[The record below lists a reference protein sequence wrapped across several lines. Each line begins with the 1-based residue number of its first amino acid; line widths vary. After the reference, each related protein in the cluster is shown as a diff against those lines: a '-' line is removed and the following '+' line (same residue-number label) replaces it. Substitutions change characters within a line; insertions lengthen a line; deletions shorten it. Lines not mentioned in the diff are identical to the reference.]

1 MKIDLYFSYRSPYS
15 YLILPRM
22 LKLKEKY
29 DIEINFKVV
38 YPIAIRMPEWF
49 KGKNFFTFFFFKMID
64 MRLQAKKL
72 GIPFTSKLKP
82 DPIRQ
87 NIMTGKI
94 SSHQPYIF
102 DICHLGQM
110 AQMKGVGMEFA
121 FEVSSLIFGGVEN
134 WNTDE
139 NLSAAAKKV
148 GLDLNQLRESV
159 NVHEEEIIEQI
170 KQNQVDQLNAGHH
183 GVPLTVIGDK
193 HFFGQDQFDK
203 IMKTL
208 KENGLKE
215 R

>member
-22 LKLKEKY
+22 LRLKEKY
-29 DIEINFKVV
+29 NIEINFKVV

-49 KGKNFFTFFFFKMID
+49 EGKNFFTFFFFKMID

-139 NLSAAAKKV
+139 NLSEAAKKV

-159 NVHEEEIIEQI
+159 NVHEEEIIGQI

-193 HFFGQDQFDK
+193 YFFGQDQFDK
-203 IMKTL
+203 IMETL

>member
-49 KGKNFFTFFFFKMID
+49 EGKNFFTFFFFKMID

-139 NLSAAAKKV
+139 NLSEAAKKV
-148 GLDLNQLRESV
+148 GLDLTQLRESV
-159 NVHEEEIIEQI
+159 NVHEEEIIGQI

-193 HFFGQDQFDK
+193 HFFGILVDF
-203 IMKTL
+203 
-208 KENGLKE
+208 
-215 R
+215 

>member
-29 DIEINFKVV
+29 DIEINFKIV

-49 KGKNFFTFFFFKMID
+49 EGKNFFTFFFFKMID
-64 MRLQAKKL
+64 MRLKAKKL

-139 NLSAAAKKV
+139 NLSEAAKKV
-148 GLDLNQLRESV
+148 GLDLTQLRESV
-159 NVHEEEIIEQI
+159 NVHEEEIIGQI

>member
-1 MKIDLYFSYRSPYS
+1 MKIDLCFSYRSPYS

-49 KGKNFFTFFFFKMID
+49 EGKNFFTFFFFKMID

-139 NLSAAAKKV
+139 NLSEAAKKA
-148 GLDLNQLRESV
+148 GLDLTQLRESV
-159 NVHEEEIIEQI
+159 NVHEEEIIGQI

-203 IMKTL
+203 IMETL

>member
-1 MKIDLYFSYRSPYS
+1 
-15 YLILPRM
+15 M
-22 LKLKEKY
+22 LRLKEKY

-49 KGKNFFTFFFFKMID
+49 EGKNFFTFFFFKMID

-72 GIPFTSKLKP
+72 GIPFTTKLKP

-139 NLSAAAKKV
+139 NLSEAAKKV

-159 NVHEEEIIEQI
+159 NVHEEEIIGQI

-203 IMKTL
+203 IMETL
-208 KENGLKE
+208 KEKGLKE

>member
-49 KGKNFFTFFFFKMID
+49 EGKNFFTFFFFKMID
-64 MRLQAKKL
+64 MRLKAKKL
-72 GIPFTSKLKP
+72 GIPITSKLKP

-139 NLSAAAKKV
+139 NLSEAAKKV
-148 GLDLNQLRESV
+148 GLDLTQLRESV
-159 NVHEEEIIEQI
+159 NVHEEEIIGQI

-203 IMKTL
+203 IMETL

>member
-22 LKLKEKY
+22 LELKEKY
-29 DIEINFKVV
+29 DIDINFKIV

-49 KGKNFFTFFFFKMID
+49 EGKNIFTYFFFKMID

-72 GIPFTSKLKP
+72 GIPFTTKLRP

-94 SSHQPYIF
+94 SNHQPYIF

-110 AQMKGVGMEFA
+110 AQIKGVGIEFA
-121 FEVSSLIFGGVEN
+121 FEVSSLIFGGVEK

-139 NLSAAAKKV
+139 NLSKAAKKV
-148 GLDLNQLRESV
+148 GLDLKQLRESV
-159 NVHEEEIIEQI
+159 NVHEEEIISQI

-193 HFFGQDQFDK
+193 YFFGQDQFKK

-208 KENGLKE
+208 EEKGLKE

>member
-49 KGKNFFTFFFFKMID
+49 EGKNFFTFFFFKMID
-64 MRLQAKKL
+64 MRLKAKRL

-110 AQMKGVGMEFA
+110 AKMKGVGMEFA

-139 NLSAAAKKV
+139 NLSEAAKKV
-148 GLDLNQLRESV
+148 GLDLTQLRESV
-159 NVHEEEIIEQI
+159 NVHEEEIIGQI

>member
-49 KGKNFFTFFFFKMID
+49 EGKNFFTFFFFKMID
-64 MRLQAKKL
+64 MRLKAKKL

-139 NLSAAAKKV
+139 NLSEAAKKV
-148 GLDLNQLRESV
+148 GLDLTQLRESV
-159 NVHEEEIIEQI
+159 NVHEEEIIGQI

>member
-49 KGKNFFTFFFFKMID
+49 EGKNFFTFFFFKMID

-139 NLSAAAKKV
+139 NLSEAAKKA

-159 NVHEEEIIEQI
+159 SVHEKEIIGQI

-193 HFFGQDQFDK
+193 HYFGQDQFDK
-203 IMKTL
+203 IMETL

>member
-29 DIEINFKVV
+29 DIEINFKIV

-49 KGKNFFTFFFFKMID
+49 EGKNFFTFFFFKMID

-110 AQMKGVGMEFA
+110 AQIKGVGMEFA

-139 NLSAAAKKV
+139 NLSEAAKKV

-159 NVHEEEIIEQI
+159 NVHEEEIIGQI

-203 IMKTL
+203 IMETL

>member
-49 KGKNFFTFFFFKMID
+49 EGKNFFTFFFFKMVD

-139 NLSAAAKKV
+139 NLSEAAKKV

-159 NVHEEEIIEQI
+159 NVHEEEIIGQI

>member
-22 LKLKEKY
+22 LKLKKKY

-49 KGKNFFTFFFFKMID
+49 EGKNIFTYFFFKIID
-64 MRLQAKKL
+64 MRRQAKKL
-72 GIPFTSKLKP
+72 GIPFTTKLKP

-139 NLSAAAKKV
+139 NLSEAAKKV

-159 NVHEEEIIEQI
+159 KVHEEEIIGQI

-203 IMKTL
+203 IMETL
-208 KENGLKE
+208 KEKGLKE

>member
-22 LKLKEKY
+22 LRLKEKY
-29 DIEINFKVV
+29 NIEINFKVV

-49 KGKNFFTFFFFKMID
+49 EGKNFFTFFFFKMID

-102 DICHLGQM
+102 EICHLGQM
-110 AQMKGVGMEFA
+110 AQMRGVGMEFA

-139 NLSAAAKKV
+139 NLSEAAKKV

-159 NVHEEEIIEQI
+159 NVHEEEIIGQI

-203 IMKTL
+203 IMETL

>member
-22 LKLKEKY
+22 LKLKERY

-49 KGKNFFTFFFFKMID
+49 EGKNFFTFFFFKMID

-139 NLSAAAKKV
+139 NLSQAAKKV
-148 GLDLNQLRESV
+148 GLDLIQLRESV
-159 NVHEEEIIEQI
+159 NVHEEEIIGQI

>member
-72 GIPFTSKLKP
+72 GIPFTTKLKP

-139 NLSAAAKKV
+139 NLTEAAKKV

-159 NVHEEEIIEQI
+159 NVHEEEIIGQI
-170 KQNQVDQLNAGHH
+170 KQNQVDQFNAGHH

-203 IMKTL
+203 IMETL

>member
-49 KGKNFFTFFFFKMID
+49 EGKNFFTFFFFKMID

-139 NLSAAAKKV
+139 NLSEAAKKV
-148 GLDLNQLRESV
+148 GLDLTQLRESI
-159 NVHEEEIIEQI
+159 NVHEEEIIGQI

-203 IMKTL
+203 IMETL

>member
-49 KGKNFFTFFFFKMID
+49 EGKNFFTFFFFKMID

-159 NVHEEEIIEQI
+159 NVHEEEIIGQI

-193 HFFGQDQFDK
+193 HYFGQDQFDK
-203 IMKTL
+203 IMETL

>member
-49 KGKNFFTFFFFKMID
+49 EGKNFFTFFFFKMID

>member
-49 KGKNFFTFFFFKMID
+49 EGKNFFTFFFFKMID

-72 GIPFTSKLKP
+72 GIPFTTKLKP

-139 NLSAAAKKV
+139 NLSEAAKKV

-159 NVHEEEIIEQI
+159 NVHEQEIIGQI

-208 KENGLKE
+208 KKNGLKE

>member
-1 MKIDLYFSYRSPYS
+1 
-15 YLILPRM
+15 M
-22 LKLKEKY
+22 LKLKERY

-49 KGKNFFTFFFFKMID
+49 EGKNFFTFFFFKMID

-134 WNTDE
+134 WNTDK
-139 NLSAAAKKV
+139 NLSEAAKKV

-159 NVHEEEIIEQI
+159 NVHEEEIIGQI

-203 IMKTL
+203 IMETL

>member
-49 KGKNFFTFFFFKMID
+49 EGKNFFTFFFFKMID

-110 AQMKGVGMEFA
+110 AQIKGVGMEFA

-139 NLSAAAKKV
+139 NLSEAAKKV

-159 NVHEEEIIEQI
+159 NVHEEEIIGQI

-193 HFFGQDQFDK
+193 HFFGQDQFEK
-203 IMKTL
+203 IMETL
-208 KENGLKE
+208 KEKGLKE

>member
-49 KGKNFFTFFFFKMID
+49 EGKNFFTFFFFKMID

-72 GIPFTSKLKP
+72 GIPFTSRLKP

-139 NLSAAAKKV
+139 NLSEAAKKV
-148 GLDLNQLRESV
+148 GLDLTQLRESV
-159 NVHEEEIIEQI
+159 NVHEEEIIGQI

-203 IMKTL
+203 IL
-208 KENGLKE
+208 SLIHI
-215 R
+215 

>member
-1 MKIDLYFSYRSPYS
+1 MCIRDR
-15 YLILPRM
+15 
-22 LKLKEKY
+22 LKEKY
-29 DIEINFKVV
+29 DVEINFKVV

-49 KGKNFFTFFFFKMID
+49 EGKNFFTFFFFKMID

-139 NLSAAAKKV
+139 NLSEAAKKA
-148 GLDLNQLRESV
+148 GLDLTQLRESV
-159 NVHEEEIIEQI
+159 NVHEEEIIGQI

-193 HFFGQDQFDK
+193 YFFGQDQFDK
-203 IMKTL
+203 IMETL

>member
-1 MKIDLYFSYRSPYS
+1 
-15 YLILPRM
+15 M

-49 KGKNFFTFFFFKMID
+49 EGKNFFTFFFFKMID

-102 DICHLGQM
+102 EICHLGQM
-110 AQMKGVGMEFA
+110 AQMRGVGMEFA

-139 NLSAAAKKV
+139 NLSEAAKKV

-159 NVHEEEIIEQI
+159 NVHEEEIIGQI

-203 IMKTL
+203 IMETL

>member
-49 KGKNFFTFFFFKMID
+49 EGKNFFTFFFFKMID

-134 WNTDE
+134 WNNDE
-139 NLSAAAKKV
+139 NLSEAAKKA
-148 GLDLNQLRESV
+148 GLDLTQLRESV
-159 NVHEEEIIEQI
+159 NVHEEEIIGQI

>member
-22 LKLKEKY
+22 LRLKEKY
-29 DIEINFKVV
+29 NIEINFKVV

-49 KGKNFFTFFFFKMID
+49 EGKNFFTFFFFKMID

-72 GIPFTSKLKP
+72 GIPFTTKLKP

-139 NLSAAAKKV
+139 NLSEAAKKV

-159 NVHEEEIIEQI
+159 NVHEEEIIGQI

>member
-1 MKIDLYFSYRSPYS
+1 
-15 YLILPRM
+15 LILPRM

-49 KGKNFFTFFFFKMID
+49 KGKNIFTFFFFKMID

-72 GIPFTSKLKP
+72 GIPFASKLKP

-139 NLSAAAKKV
+139 NLSGAAKKV

-159 NVHEEEIIEQI
+159 SVHEEEIIGQI

>member
-22 LKLKEKY
+22 LELKEKY
-29 DIEINFKVV
+29 DIDINFKIV

-49 KGKNFFTFFFFKMID
+49 EGKNFFTFFFFKMID

-139 NLSAAAKKV
+139 NLSEAAKKV

-159 NVHEEEIIEQI
+159 NVHEQEIIGQI

>member
-29 DIEINFKVV
+29 DIDINFKIV

-49 KGKNFFTFFFFKMID
+49 EGKNIFTYFFFKMID

-72 GIPFTSKLKP
+72 GIPFTTKLRP

-110 AQMKGVGMEFA
+110 AQIKGVGIEFA
-121 FEVSSLIFGGVEN
+121 FEVSSLIFGGIEN
-134 WNTDE
+134 WNSDE
-139 NLSAAAKKV
+139 NLSSAAKKV

-159 NVHEEEIIEQI
+159 DVHEEKIIGQI

-193 HFFGQDQFDK
+193 YFFGQDQFDK
-203 IMKTL
+203 IMETL

>member
-49 KGKNFFTFFFFKMID
+49 EGKNFFTFFFFKMID

-139 NLSAAAKKV
+139 NLSEAAKKV
-148 GLDLNQLRESV
+148 GLDLTQLRESV
-159 NVHEEEIIEQI
+159 NVHEEEIIGQI

-203 IMKTL
+203 IMEIL
-208 KENGLKE
+208 KENGLRE

>member
-1 MKIDLYFSYRSPYS
+1 
-15 YLILPRM
+15 M

-49 KGKNFFTFFFFKMID
+49 EGKNFFTFFFFKMID

-72 GIPFTSKLKP
+72 GIPFTTKLKP

-139 NLSAAAKKV
+139 NLSEAAKKV

-193 HFFGQDQFDK
+193 HYFGQDQFDK
-203 IMKTL
+203 IMETL

>member
-49 KGKNFFTFFFFKMID
+49 EGKNFFTFFFFKMID

-72 GIPFTSKLKP
+72 GIPFTTKLKP

-102 DICHLGQM
+102 DICHLGQI

-134 WNTDE
+134 WNTEE
-139 NLSAAAKKV
+139 NLSEAAKKV

-159 NVHEEEIIEQI
+159 NVHEQEIIGQI

>member
-49 KGKNFFTFFFFKMID
+49 EGKNFFTFFFFKMID

-134 WNTDE
+134 WNTYK
-139 NLSAAAKKV
+139 NLSEAAKKV
-148 GLDLNQLRESV
+148 GLDPNQLRESV
-159 NVHEEEIIEQI
+159 NVHEEEIIGQI

-203 IMKTL
+203 IMETL

>member
-29 DIEINFKVV
+29 DIDINFKIV

-49 KGKNFFTFFFFKMID
+49 EGKNIFTYFFFKMID

-72 GIPFTSKLKP
+72 GIPFTTKLRP

-94 SSHQPYIF
+94 SNHQPYIF

-110 AQMKGVGMEFA
+110 AQIKGVGIEFA
-121 FEVSSLIFGGVEN
+121 FEVSSMIFGGVEK

-139 NLSAAAKKV
+139 NLSKAAKKV
-148 GLDLNQLRESV
+148 GLDLKQLRESV
-159 NVHEEEIIEQI
+159 NVHEEEIISQI

-183 GVPLTVIGDK
+183 GVPLTVIGDA
-193 HFFGQDQFDK
+193 HFFGQDQFEK

-208 KENGLKE
+208 EENGLKE

>member
-49 KGKNFFTFFFFKMID
+49 EGKNFFTFFFFKMID

-72 GIPFTSKLKP
+72 GIPFTTKLKP

-87 NIMTGKI
+87 NVMTGKI

-139 NLSAAAKKV
+139 NLSEAAKKV

-159 NVHEEEIIEQI
+159 NVHEQEIIGQI

>member
-29 DIEINFKVV
+29 DIDVNFKVV

-49 KGKNFFTFFFFKMID
+49 EGKNFFTFFFFKMID

-139 NLSAAAKKV
+139 NLSEAAKKV

-159 NVHEEEIIEQI
+159 NVHEEEIIGQI
-170 KQNQVDQLNAGHH
+170 KQNQVDQMNAGHH

>member
-49 KGKNFFTFFFFKMID
+49 EGKNFFTFFFFKMID

-121 FEVSSLIFGGVEN
+121 FEVSSLIFGGVEG

-139 NLSAAAKKV
+139 NLSKAAKKV

-159 NVHEEEIIEQI
+159 NVHEEEIIGQI

-203 IMKTL
+203 IMETL